1 MAPAESTPYANAH
14 VYPGAHSRVPRGL
27 SSIFRFGDAS
37 RSCQVLAVV
46 EIDDFQ
52 TDRRTQ
58 DSGPQVWASRARS
71 LEVASDSSS
80 GGFSNAFGGS
90 MTGPPA
96 ARPPSKFP
104 GLAGQI
110 GEVYEVRWPDGR
122 RFDNRRTVSEYQA
135 RLLVEGGV
143 CEEKR
148 SPTGILRYL
157 RMRRNAPMKKFA
169 SILAAAN
176 FTTTQTCNLHEHVA
190 SKKKGL

>member
-1 MAPAESTPYANAH
+1 
-14 VYPGAHSRVPRGL
+14 
-27 SSIFRFGDAS
+27 
-37 RSCQVLAVV
+37 
-46 EIDDFQ
+46 
-52 TDRRTQ
+52 
-58 DSGPQVWASRARS
+58 
-71 LEVASDSSS
+71 
-80 GGFSNAFGGS
+80 

-122 RFDNRRTVSEYQA
+122 RFDSRRTVSEYQA

-169 SILAAAN
+169 SILAEAN
-176 FTTTQTCNLHEHVA
+176 FTTTQTGNLHEHIE
-190 SKKKGL
+190 SKRKGL